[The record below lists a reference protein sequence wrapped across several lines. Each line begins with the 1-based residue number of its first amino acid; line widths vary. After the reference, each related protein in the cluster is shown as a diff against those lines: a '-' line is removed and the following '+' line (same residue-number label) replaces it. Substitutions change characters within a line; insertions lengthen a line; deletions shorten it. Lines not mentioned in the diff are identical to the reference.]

1 MLEIILVI
9 WLSTRLAA
17 LAREKGLSGA
27 WGFLFSGAW
36 VGGEILAGFILAF
49 FTTSLLILWPA
60 SLLGGILG
68 GIAAWS
74 FVASLPGARFVA
86 EQNAY
91 TAMAMDPGAVS
102 ELGFAHGSQ
111 AATYDAAPTYAA
123 ASLAGASPSATQQHR
138 AGYCM
143 DCGKNVWLTDGG
155 ACPAGHGPQSITDCY
170 AA

>member
-27 WGFLFSGAW
+27 WGFLFAGAW
-36 VGGEILAGFILAF
+36 VGGEILAGFTLAF
-49 FTTSLLILWPA
+49 FTNSLLILWPA
-60 SLLGGILG
+60 SIAGGILG

-86 EQNAY
+86 EQDAY
-91 TAMAMDPGAVS
+91 AAMAMDPTAVG
-102 ELGFAHGSQ
+102 ELGVANGSP
-111 AATYDAAPTYAA
+111 ATTYDAAPMYAA
-123 ASLAGASPSATQQHR
+123 ASLAGASQAAAQQHR

-155 ACPAGHGPQSITDCY
+155 ACPAGHGPQSITNCY